1 MLSCRVFTYVCFS
14 NALFG
19 MSSAT
24 GLCYSFIFLRI
35 VVSLYLALTIYK
47 AFLPSGL
54 STTHLLRLRGAVT
67 ADILKM
73 TAGDQVG

>member
-1 MLSCRVFTYVCFS
+1 
-14 NALFG
+14 

-24 GLCYSFIFLRI
+24 GLCYSFVFLRI
-35 VVSLYLALTIYK
+35 VVSLYLVLTIYK

-54 STTHLLRLRGAVT
+54 STAHLLKLRGAVT
-67 ADILKM
+67 AHILQM

>member
-1 MLSCRVFTYVCFS
+1 
-14 NALFG
+14 

-24 GLCYSFIFLRI
+24 GLCSSFVFLRI
-35 VVSLYLALTIYK
+35 VISLYLALTIYK

-54 STTHLLRLRGAVT
+54 STTHLLKLRGAVT
-67 ADILKM
+67 AHILQM